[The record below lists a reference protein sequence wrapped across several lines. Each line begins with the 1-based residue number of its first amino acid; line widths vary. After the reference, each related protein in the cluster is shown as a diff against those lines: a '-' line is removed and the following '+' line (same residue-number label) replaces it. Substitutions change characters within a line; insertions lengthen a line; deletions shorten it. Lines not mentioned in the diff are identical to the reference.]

1 MKAWRSEYLLR
12 KSALPAKGFTPFW
25 DEASNLVRKAEDMR
39 VKLLWESKVPGSGA
53 PEHLIVGAVQA
64 AWNRGYDVRAA
75 EKLLSRGFKALKSND
90 ISSLRRISAE
100 IFYALSVAPKR
111 KNDAYFRFSHPETF
125 KEIAA
130 DFPEMHFPKVRF
142 SKAHIEAGKKSLEER
157 VCGGWYGQI
166 AGASMGTRIE
176 GYRHKALVR
185 VFGDKLGTY
194 IEKPDGYNDD
204 ITYEIAF
211 LDALKEKGKK
221 VTAAEIALKWAEE
234 IPFGWSAEQ
243 VALDNIRK
251 GIMPPQSA
259 LLQNPFGEWIGA
271 AMRGMAPG
279 LVAAGNPKKAAYLAY
294 IDGTISHYANGL
306 YGEIF
311 IAVLTSLA
319 FVIDNPQKLLIS
331 AIKFIPRESQLYTIV
346 WEIMGE
352 LAYAKSEKTMIRF
365 AEKRFKTYN
374 WIHLYPNLVSVIS
387 ALYFSQGSFDRAM
400 NIVAQFGFDAD
411 CNGGMVG
418 AVLGVIRGFT
428 GISEE
433 WTAPF
438 NGKIKTYMFG
448 KEELSIDALCKDT
461 LKLSGINFAQT

>member
-1 MKAWRSEYLLR
+1 MKAWKVEYFLR
-12 KSALPAKGFTPFW
+12 KNALPSEEFTPFW
-25 DEASNLVRKAEDMR
+25 SEVSNIVKNVEEMR
-39 VKLLWESKVPGSGA
+39 VKLLWKSRVPGSGA
-53 PEHLIVGAVQA
+53 PEHLVVGAVQA
-64 AWNRGYDVRAA
+64 LWNRGYDVRAA

-90 ISSLRRISAE
+90 INSLRHISAK

-111 KNDAYFRFSHPETF
+111 KNDVYFHFLHPQTF
-125 KEIAA
+125 EDISA
-130 DFPEMHFPKVRF
+130 DFPKLSFKTERKN
-142 SKAHIEAGKKSLEER
+142 LENN

-176 GYRHKALVR
+176 GYKSKALVK

-211 LDALKEKGKK
+211 LDALKEKGRK
-221 VTAAEIALKWAEE
+221 VTAADIALKWAEE

-279 LVAAGNPKKAAYLAY
+279 LVAAGNPEKAAYLAC
-294 IDGTISHYANGL
+294 IDGSISHYANGL

-319 FVIDNPQKLLIS
+319 FVINKPQKLLIT
-331 AIKFIPRESQLYTIV
+331 AIKFIPRESQLYTVV

-352 LAYAKSEKTMIRF
+352 LAYAKSVKKMIRF

-387 ALYFSQGSFDRAM
+387 ALYFSQGDFDRAM

-418 AVLGVIRGFT
+418 AVLGVMSGLS
-428 GISEE
+428 GISEK

-448 KEELSIDALCKDT
+448 NEELSIDTLCKDT

>member
-1 MKAWRSEYLLR
+1 MKAWKVEYLLR
-12 KSALPAKGFTPFW
+12 KNALPEKEFKPFW
-25 DEASNLVRKAEDMR
+25 DEASDLVKNAEDVR

-75 EKLLSRGFKALKSND
+75 EKLLSKGFKALKSND
-90 ISSLRRISAE
+90 ASSLRRISAE
-100 IFYALSVAPKR
+100 IFYALSVALKR

-130 DFPEMHFPKVRF
+130 DFPEVHFPKVRV
-142 SKAHIEAGKKSLEER
+142 KAGEKTLEDR

-185 VFGDKLGTY
+185 VFGDKLGSY

-204 ITYEIAF
+204 ITYEVAF
-211 LDALKEKGKK
+211 LDALKEKGRK
-221 VTAAEIALKWAEE
+221 VTATDIALKWAEE

-279 LVAAGNPKKAAYLAY
+279 LVAPNDPRKAAYLAY
-294 IDGTISHYANGL
+294 TDGTISHYANGL

-311 IAVLTSLA
+311 VAVLSSLA

-331 AIKFIPRESQLYTIV
+331 AIKFIPKESQLYTVV

-352 LAYAKSEKTMIRF
+352 LAYAKSIKKMIRF

-387 ALYFSQGSFDRAM
+387 AIYFSQGDFDRAM
-400 NIVAQFGFDAD
+400 NVVAQFGFDAD
-411 CNGGMVG
+411 CNGGMAG
-418 AVLGVIRGFT
+418 AVLGVMNGLS
-428 GISEE
+428 GISEK

-438 NGKIKTYMFG
+438 NGKIKTYVFG

-461 LKLSGINFAQT
+461 LKLSRINFVQT

>member
-1 MKAWRSEYLLR
+1 MKAWKVEYALR
-12 KSALPAKGFTPFW
+12 RSALPRAEFTPFW
-25 DEASNLVRKAEDMR
+25 SEAANIVKNAEDMR

-64 AWNRGYDVRAA
+64 AWNRGYDVRVA
-75 EKLLSRGFKALKSND
+75 EKLLAKGFKALGSND
-90 ISSLRRISAE
+90 INSLRRISAE
-100 IFYALSVAPKR
+100 IFYALSVAKER
-111 KNDAYFRFSHPETF
+111 KSDAYFRFSHPQTF
-125 KEIAA
+125 EEISN
-130 DFPEMHFPKVRF
+130 DFPEAPFKSSRF
-142 SKAHIEAGKKSLEER
+142 KKYAENIEDKI
-157 VCGGWYGQI
+157 CGGWYGQI

-176 GYRHKALVR
+176 GYRHKALVK

-211 LDALKEKGKK
+211 LDALKEKGKY
-221 VTAAEIALKWAEE
+221 VSATDIALKWAEE

-259 LLQNPFGEWIGA
+259 YLQNPFGEWIGA

-279 LVAAGNPKKAAYLAY
+279 LVSPGNPEKAAYLAY
-294 IDGTISHYANGL
+294 LDGTVSHYANGL

-319 FVIDNPQKLLIS
+319 FVIDAPQKLLIN
-331 AIKFIPRESQLYTIV
+331 AIKFIPRSSQLYTVV

-352 LAYAKSEKTMIRF
+352 LAYAKRVKTMIRF

-387 ALYFSQGSFDRAM
+387 ALYISQGDFDRAM

-418 AVLGVIRGFT
+418 AVLGVMNGKSRINEKW
-428 GISEE
+428 I
-433 WTAPF
+433 APF
-438 NGKIKTYMFG
+438 NGVIKTYMFG
-448 KEELSIDALCKDT
+448 KEELSIDSLCNDT
-461 LKLSGINFAQT
+461 VKLSKINFSAL